1 MVNMLENS
9 YGFLISKIA
18 QKMEHSFNLFL
29 QKYEITARE
38 YGILTTLQEKSGLSQ
53 KDLGEKLR
61 IDRTTVV
68 SLIDHLE
75 KLSLVQRVKDP
86 KDRRYYNLVLTE
98 RALEIFRNGKEEVE
112 EIENKLLHS
121 LNDEEK
127 AVFKTLLTKVFT
139 TI

>member
-1 MVNMLENS
+1 MLENS
-9 YGFLISKIA
+9 YGFLLSKIA

-38 YGILTTLQEKSGLSQ
+38 YGILTTLQEESGLSQ
-53 KDLGEKLR
+53 KKLGEKLR

-75 KLSLVQRVKDP
+75 RLSLVQRVRDF

-98 RALEIFRNGKEEVE
+98 KALKIFKNGKEEVE
-112 EIENKLLHS
+112 NIENKLLHS

-127 AVFKTLLTKVFT
+127 AVFKALLTKVFT

>member
-1 MVNMLENS
+1 MLENS

-29 QKYEITARE
+29 QKYKITARE

-53 KDLGEKLR
+53 KELGEKLR

-75 KLSLVQRVKDP
+75 KLSLVQRVKDS

-127 AVFKTLLTKVFT
+127 AVLKTLLTKVFT

>member
-1 MVNMLENS
+1 MLENS

>member
-1 MVNMLENS
+1 MLENS
-9 YGFLISKIA
+9 YGFLLSKIA
-18 QKMEHSFNLFL
+18 HKMEHSFNLFL

-38 YGILTTLQEKSGLSQ
+38 YGILTTLKEESGLSQ
-53 KDLGEKLR
+53 KKLGEKLR

-75 KLSLVQRVKDP
+75 RLSLVQRVRDS

-98 RALEIFRNGKEEVE
+98 KALEIFKNGKEEVE
-112 EIENKLLHS
+112 NIENKLLHS